1 MKRSALAFLSL
12 ALAAGLLAGCS
23 SLAPFSQ
30 KQLDRLN
37 GFPFPAQADETS
49 R

>member
-12 ALAAGLLAGCS
+12 ALAAGLLAGCG
-23 SLAPFSQ
+23 SLEPFTQ
-30 KQLDRLN
+30 KQLDQIS
-37 GFPFPAQADETS
+37 GFPTASQVEEAS